1 MYNSPS
7 RSVFNGVAAFSI
19 SSDLIMKIK
28 KGVNVQGL
36 HISMQKVMKVVELV
50 YKKYGQESVI
60 TSGMDG
66 THSAGSFHYFGMA
79 LDYRTRFFEN
89 DFESVKVAQEIAGI
103 LGDNYTVI
111 FEKTHI
117 HIQCNNGI
125 Y

>member
-7 RSVFNGVAAFSI
+7 RSVFKSVTAFSI

-36 HISMQKVMKVVELV
+36 HISMQKVMKVVEVV
-50 YKKYGQESVI
+50 YKKHGQESVI
-60 TSGMDG
+60 TSGMDS

-89 DFESVKVAQEIAGI
+89 DFQSIKVAQQISDI
-103 LGDNYTVI
+103 LGEDYTVI

-117 HIQCNNGI
+117 HIQYNNGRL
-125 Y
+125 